1 MNKFLSLMSRMAEN
15 KNLKALDPL
24 TFNGWTRG
32 MPTQRRVTDTK

>member
-15 KNLKALDPL
+15 KSVKNFDPL

-32 MPTQRRVTDTK
+32 MPTQRQVIDTK